1 VGSTP
6 TLRKTTYVLKG
17 TYAVMVPRR
26 ISSPYTRMPYTMRKV
41 PNKKCYRVV
50 NTKTGKV
57 KARCSTKKNATK
69 QLRLLRA
76 LENNP
81 TFRKTFR
88 KGGAFTDDCL
98 EYYKNNKDL
107 DTSGQAEC
115 EAQREA
121 KEKELTE
128 ERKNGFPKYRKS
140 IQEAL
145 QKEGFKTSPQEL
157 DHIANEELKGMFF
170 SSERGHSGVFEKIR
184 NGTMTQ
190 DRDNII
196 TIRDYTIS
204 KKSDGKME
212 EVTVYPTEELTFR
225 SPREILSYPEKHK
238 ESNTITE
245 IPKGLVAKRVG
256 NLERD
261 SHVELNE

>member
-1 VGSTP
+1 
-6 TLRKTTYVLKG
+6 
-17 TYAVMVPRR
+17 
-26 ISSPYTRMPYTMRKV
+26 MRKV

-81 TFRKTFR
+81 KFRKTFR
-88 KGGAFTDDCL
+88 KGGAFTDFTDDCL

-107 DTSGQAEC
+107 DPSGQVIC
-115 EAQREA
+115 EAQRAA
-121 KEKELTE
+121 KEKKWTE
-128 ERKNGFPKYRKS
+128 EHRKS

-145 QKEGFKTSPQEL
+145 QKDGFKTIPRELEL

-170 SSERGHSGVFEKIR
+170 SSERHSGVFENIR
-184 NGTMTQ
+184 HGTMTQ
-190 DRDNII
+190 DRDRDNII
-196 TIRDYTIS
+196 TIRDYTI
-204 KKSDGKME
+204 KKSDGEME

-225 SPREILSYPEKHK
+225 SPREILSYPEKHQG
-238 ESNTITE
+238 SNTITE

-261 SHVELNE
+261 RHVEGRVQKSQ